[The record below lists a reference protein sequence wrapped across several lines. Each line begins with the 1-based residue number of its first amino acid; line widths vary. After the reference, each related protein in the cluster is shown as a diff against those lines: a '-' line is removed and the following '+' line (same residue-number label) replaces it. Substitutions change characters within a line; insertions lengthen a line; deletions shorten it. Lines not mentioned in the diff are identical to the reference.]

1 MGLGQ
6 FISKRFDRSLKT
18 PCRLTKVGE
27 NGSTVKLSNQEVGAI
42 GEKLAATWL
51 IQRGWKILRRNF
63 RAEHG
68 GEVDLVCR
76 DNDTLVFVEVKART
90 SEFFGQP
97 AAAVDAEKERLITR
111 GALAWLRGLHQADLI
126 YRFDIVEIILVD
138 GKPPKPNLISNAFQL
153 PDDYYL

>member
-1 MGLGQ
+1 MAR

-18 PCRLTKVGE
+18 PFRNSTIGD
-27 NGSTVKLSNQEVGAI
+27 NGSTRKLNNQEIGAL

-51 IQRGWKILRRNF
+51 TQRGLKVLWRNF
-63 RAEHG
+63 KAEHG

-97 AAAVDAEKERLITR
+97 AAAVDSEKERQITR
-111 GALAWLRGLHQADLI
+111 GALAWLRGLHQADLV
-126 YRFDIVEIILVD
+126 YRFDILEIILVE